1 MTLWI
6 DAAYSALPGFEGQ
19 AATHPSLLPP
29 SLFELRRGRLLV
41 CIELPTLLEVADT
54 IGRHRDDQTP
64 LDEPVRGI
72 RPVPNQ
78 LLQESTLPL
87 RHHNLDCSAHE
98 PLRSSRQHDPD
109 RSRKQELC
117 SVFAEVIWLRPR
129 HSAQNTPLPRK
140 LRSPPAGGRG
150 GCGCACLSLLFPPFW
165 IDGGRCRRDEWHR
178 KRRVVD
184 EPGLHIYSARPER
197 DRTFSSE
204 GTSDAAQPVQ
214 GWRAHHHLD
223 SPTRR
228 HCTAWGDPGRCLLPL
243 ASQRT
248 RGGIIVRRLTQDC
261 HSDPSDLNTYRGFAK
276 KCAKKA
282 KLSLFSSVWTCDS
295 GTFTGNCAFTGRGFR
310 P

>member
-117 SVFAEVIWLRPR
+117 SVFAEVIWLRHDTPPR
-129 HSAQNTPLPRK
+129 THHSPESCARHRPV
-140 LRSPPAGGRG
+140 GGG
-150 GCGCACLSLLFPPFW
+150 DVGVLVSLSCFLLF
-165 IDGGRCRRDEWHR
+165 G
-178 KRRVVD
+178 
-184 EPGLHIYSARPER
+184 
-197 DRTFSSE
+197 
-204 GTSDAAQPVQ
+204 
-214 GWRAHHHLD
+214 
-223 SPTRR
+223 
-228 HCTAWGDPGRCLLPL
+228 
-243 ASQRT
+243 
-248 RGGIIVRRLTQDC
+248 
-261 HSDPSDLNTYRGFAK
+261 
-276 KCAKKA
+276 
-282 KLSLFSSVWTCDS
+282 
-295 GTFTGNCAFTGRGFR
+295 
-310 P
+310 